1 MADQSIYKDIATRT
15 GGEIYVGVV
24 GPVRTGKSTLI
35 KKFME
40 QLVIPNIRGEYDRL
54 RAKDELPQ
62 SAGGKTVMTTEPKFI
77 PDEAVQISIDD
88 ATGIKVKLVD
98 CVGYV
103 VPEAL
108 GQLEEGKPRMVN
120 TPWQKEPM
128 PFEQAAEF
136 GTRKVITDHAT
147 IGLLVTCDG
156 SVCDLQRGQYI
167 EAEERVAREL
177 TALGKP
183 FAIVL
188 NSAHPN
194 AEETVALALSLE
206 EKYGAPVALV
216 NCLELNAEDIRHIL
230 GLILQEFPIKE
241 VEICLPSWTAA
252 LEREHWLTQSLKES
266 ILSCAGEVERMGQV
280 KDAFAKMEENENV
293 SGIAL
298 TFADMGCGRAR
309 VKTALREDLYYKV
322 LSELT
327 GFALTSDEEL
337 IALVRRLA
345 EQSRKYEKVEKALE
359 SVEKTGY
366 GIVMPESAD
375 LRLEEPEIVRQPGGY
390 GLRLRASAPSIHMIK
405 ADVETEVNPIVGSE
419 QQSEE
424 MAESLKKRFEKD
436 PEGIWQT
443 NMLGKTLFEL
453 TSEGLEAKLAHMPEE
468 SQKKLSETL
477 SRIINEGSNGLLC
490 ILV

>member
-1 MADQSIYKDIATRT
+1 MADQSIYRDIATRT

-40 QLVIPNIRGEYDRL
+40 QLVIPNIKGEYDRL
-54 RAKDELPQ
+54 RAKDEMPQ

-77 PDEAVQISIDD
+77 PDEAVEISIDD

-128 PFEQAAEF
+128 PFEEAAEF

-156 SVCDLQRGQYI
+156 SVCDLQRGQYLA
-167 EAEERVAREL
+167 AEERVAREL
-177 TALGKP
+177 AALKKP

-216 NCLELNAEDIRHIL
+216 NGLDLNGEDIRHIL
-230 GLILQEFPIKE
+230 GLILQEFPVKE
-241 VEICLPSWTAA
+241 VEVSLPSWTAA
-252 LEREHWLTQSLKES
+252 LEEDHWLSRSLKES
-266 ILSCAGEVERMGQV
+266 ILSCAAGIERMGQV
-280 KDAFAKMEENENV
+280 KEAFKRLEDNENV
-293 SGIAL
+293 SGVTMAF
-298 TFADMGCGRAR
+298 TDMGSGRVRMR
-309 VKTALREDLYYKV
+309 VALREELYYKV

-327 GFALTSDEEL
+327 GFELSNDEEL
-337 IALVRRLA
+337 IALVRKLA
-345 EQSRKYEKVEKALE
+345 LAGKKYETVEKALE
-359 SVEKTGY
+359 GVEKSGY
-366 GIVMPESAD
+366 GIVMPDSGD

-390 GLRLRASAPSIHMIK
+390 GLRLRAGASSIHMIK
-405 ADVETEVNPIVGSE
+405 ADIETEINPIVGSE

-424 MAESLKKRFEKD
+424 MAESLKRQFERD
-436 PEGIWQT
+436 PDGIWQT
-443 NMLGKTLFEL
+443 EMLGKTLFDL
-453 TSEGLEAKLAHMPEE
+453 ASEGLQSKLSHMPEDAR
-468 SQKKLSETL
+468 KKLSETL
-477 SRIINEGSNGLLC
+477 SRIINE
-490 ILV
+490 

>member
-40 QLVIPNIRGEYDRL
+40 HLVIPNIKGEYDRL

-77 PDEAVQISIDD
+77 PDEAVEITVDD

-108 GQLEEGKPRMVN
+108 GQMEEGKPRMVH
-120 TPWQKEPM
+120 TPWQKEAM
-128 PFEQAAEF
+128 PFEEAAEY

-156 SVCDLQRGQYI
+156 SICDLQRGQYL

-177 TALGKP
+177 TAMKKP

-216 NCLELNAEDIRHIL
+216 NCLDLNGDDIRHIL
-230 GLILQEFPIKE
+230 GLILQEFPVKE
-241 VEICLPSWTAA
+241 VEVCLPQWTAA
-252 LEREHWLTQSLKES
+252 LEKDHWLALSLKES
-266 ILSCAGEVERMGQV
+266 ILSCAAGVERMGQV
-280 KDAFAKMEENENV
+280 KEAFKRLEENENV
-293 SGIAL
+293 SGVTLA
-298 TFADMGCGRAR
+298 FSDMGCGR
-309 VKTALREDLYYKV
+309 VKLRTALREELYYKV
-322 LSELT
+322 MSELT
-327 GFALTSDEEL
+327 GFELKSDEEL

-345 EQSRKYEKVEKALE
+345 LAGKKYEKVEKALE
-359 SVEKTGY
+359 GVERNGY
-366 GIVMPESAD
+366 GVVMPDSED
-375 LRLEEPEIVRQPGGY
+375 LHLEEPEIVRQPGGF
-390 GLRLRASAPSIHMIK
+390 GLRLRAAAPSIHMIR
-405 ADVETEVNPIVGSE
+405 AEIETEINPIVGSE

-424 MAESLKKRFEKD
+424 LAESIKRQFEKD
-436 PEGIWQT
+436 PAGIWQT

-453 TSEGLEAKLAHMPEE
+453 ANEGLQAKMAHMPEDA
-468 SQKKLSETL
+468 QKKLSDTL

>member
-1 MADQSIYKDIATRT
+1 MADRSIYKDIAERT

-40 QLVIPNIRGEYDRL
+40 HLVMPNIKGEYDRL
-54 RAKDELPQ
+54 RARDELPQ

-77 PDEAVQISIDD
+77 PDEAVEISIDD
-88 ATGIKVKLVD
+88 ATGVKVKLVD

-108 GQLEEGKPRMVN
+108 GQLEDGKPRMVH

-136 GTRKVITDHAT
+136 GTKKVITDHAT

-156 SVCDLQRGQYI
+156 SICDLPRGQYI
-167 EAEERVAREL
+167 SAEERVAKEL
-177 TALGKP
+177 GALGKP

-194 AEETVALALSLE
+194 AEETVTLAMSLE

-216 NCLELNAEDIRHIL
+216 NCLELNGEDIRHIL
-230 GLILQEFPIKE
+230 ELILEEFPIKE
-241 VEICLPSWTAA
+241 IEVSLPCWTAA
-252 LEREHWLTQSLKES
+252 LPGEHWLSQSLLSSIKE
-266 ILSCAGEVERMGQV
+266 CAGKVERIGQV
-280 KDAFAKMEENENV
+280 REAFKSLENNENV
-293 SGIAL
+293 SGL
-298 TFADMGCGRAR
+298 TLSHVDMGSGRTKLR
-309 VKTALREDLYYKV
+309 VALRDELYYKV

-327 GFALTSDEEL
+327 GFALSNDEEL
-337 IALVRRLA
+337 ISLVRNLS
-345 EQSRKYEKVEKALE
+345 EISRKYAKVEKALE
-359 SVEKTGY
+359 GVERTGY
-366 GIVMPESAD
+366 GIVMPTSED
-375 LRLEEPEIVRQPGGY
+375 LHLEEPEIVRQPGGY
-390 GLRLRASAPSIHMIK
+390 GLRLRAGASSIHMIK
-405 ADVETEVNPIVGSE
+405 ADIETEINPIVGSE

-424 MAESLKKRFEKD
+424 MAQSLKKQFASNPK
-436 PEGIWQT
+436 GIWET

-453 TSEGLEAKLAHMPEE
+453 ASEGLGAKLEHMPEDA
-468 SQKKLSETL
+468 QKKLSETL

>member
-1 MADQSIYKDIATRT
+1 MTDRSIYKDIAERT
-15 GGEIYVGVV
+15 GGDIYVGVV

-40 QLVIPNIRGEYDRL
+40 QLVIPGIRNNYDKT
-54 RAKDELPQ
+54 RARDEMPQ

-77 PDEAVQISIDD
+77 PDEAVEISVDD

-108 GQLEEGKPRMVN
+108 GQLEEGQPRMVH

-128 PFEQAAEF
+128 PFEEAAEF

-156 SVCDLQRGQYI
+156 SVCDLPRGQYVS
-167 EAEERVAREL
+167 AEERVAKELREI
-177 TALGKP
+177 GKP
-183 FAIVL
+183 YAIVL

-194 AEETVALALSLE
+194 AEETVTLGEALE
-206 EKYGAPVALV
+206 EKYGVPVALV
-216 NCLELNAEDIRHIL
+216 NCLELNSEDIRHIL
-230 GLILQEFPIKE
+230 GMILEEFPVRE
-241 VEICLPSWTAA
+241 VEISLPEWTAA
-252 LEREHWLTQSLKES
+252 LDKSHRIIQSLHASIAACGDKVSRMGQIREAFSALEENEYVSGATLAYSDMGSGRAKVRVSLKE
-266 ILSCAGEVERMGQV
+266 E
-280 KDAFAKMEENENV
+280 
-293 SGIAL
+293 
-298 TFADMGCGRAR
+298 
-309 VKTALREDLYYKV
+309 LYYKV

-327 GFALTSDEEL
+327 GLELKNDEEL
-337 IALVRRLA
+337 IAVMRDL
-345 EQSRKYEKVEKALE
+345 SDTSKKYKKVERALLQ
-359 SVEKTGY
+359 VEKSGY

-375 LRLEEPEIVRQPGGY
+375 LTLEEPEIVRQPGGF

-405 ADVETEVNPIVGSE
+405 ADIETEINPIVGSE

-424 MAESLKKRFEKD
+424 LAANIKREIEKD
-436 PEGIWQT
+436 PLGIWET
-443 NMLGKTLFEL
+443 NMLGKSLYEL
-453 TSEGLEAKLAHMPEE
+453 ASEGLNSKLSHMPEDARV
-468 SQKKLSETL
+468 KLSETL